1 MLTPEQITAI
11 IDTREQAPLDLAPLA
26 TITGTLSTGDYS
38 VKGLEAVVA
47 IERKSLPDLSSIALT
62 GGNGGAIQ
70 IVMAN
75 TDAEI

>member
-1 MLTPEQITAI
+1 M
-11 IDTREQAPLDLAPLA
+11 
-26 TITGTLSTGDYS
+26 
-38 VKGLEAVVA
+38 KA
-47 IERKSLPDLSSIALT
+47 IELLLRKSLPDLSSIALT